1 MMEQRPT
8 RCAIY
13 TRQSVA
19 RPNEDFTSCDA
30 QRDVCLARIRAN
42 AFQGWLALE
51 ERFDDLGESGAT
63 MERPALQRLL
73 DRVAAREVER
83 VVVHRLD
90 RLVRSMR
97 DWTEIVATFKRYGTA
112 LTIVAGDLHL
122 GDLAMSDMV
131 LNMLAS
137 FAEFERELIGERL
150 RDARASLRS
159 RGIRNAGR
167 VPFGYS
173 ADELSRQLV
182 VRPEQ
187 AQAVKRMFEMAAAG
201 AAPSS
206 IADWINSLGHDDRR
220 VLDDRQSWS
229 AKAVLRILS
238 NPVYLGQMGAVADA
252 HDAIVDEEVFDKARE
267 AVEARRTRAP
277 GRRPVDG
284 DDPFLLRRLLRCV
297 QCSRLMTTSSAHAL
311 PEAPANPKPRK
322 VVGGGGRPSVLPVP
336 RPARVFRH
344 AGGGR

>member
-1 MMEQRPT
+1 MEQRPT

-19 RPNEDFTSCDA
+19 RRNDDFTSCDA
-30 QRDVCLARIRAN
+30 QRDLCLARIRAN
-42 AFQGWLALE
+42 AFQGRLALE
-51 ERFDDLGESGAT
+51 ERFGDLGESGAT

-83 VVVHRLD
+83 IVVHRLD
-90 RLVRSMR
+90 RLVRSVR
-97 DWTEIVATFKRYGTA
+97 DWSEIVGTLKRYGTA

-122 GDLAMSDMV
+122 GDLAMNDMV

-173 ADELSRQLV
+173 ADALSRQLV
-182 VRPEQ
+182 VRPAQ

-201 AAPSS
+201 AAPSA
-206 IADWINSLGHDDRR
+206 IAGWINSHAHNQLPKHAIALHQR
-220 VLDDRQSWS
+220 VRL
-229 AKAVLRILS
+229 
-238 NPVYLGQMGAVADA
+238 ADLA
-252 HDAIVDEEVFDKARE
+252 EVER
-267 AVEARRTRAP
+267 
-277 GRRPVDG
+277 
-284 DDPFLLRRLLRCV
+284 
-297 QCSRLMTTSSAHAL
+297 AHA
-311 PEAPANPKPRK
+311 
-322 VVGGGGRPSVLPVP
+322 
-336 RPARVFRH
+336 
-344 AGGGR
+344 